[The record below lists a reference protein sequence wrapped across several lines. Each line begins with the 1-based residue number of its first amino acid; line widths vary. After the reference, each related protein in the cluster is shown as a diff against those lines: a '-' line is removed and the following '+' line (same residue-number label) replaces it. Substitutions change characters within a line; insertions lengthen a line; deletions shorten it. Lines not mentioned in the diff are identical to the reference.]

1 MIICSP
7 TACEFKER
15 KHFSIVNNCSFII
28 DRWKAPKLLIIPNK
42 LIMTYFKS
50 GSSSIAPSM
59 YTGSTIYQCF
69 IILKYTIT
77 SISWILIF
85 KIFPKGLFLYRY

>member
-28 DRWKAPKLLIIPNK
+28 DLWKAPKLLIIPNK

-50 GSSSIAPSM
+50 GSSSIAVYVHWQHYLSVFHN
-59 YTGSTIYQCF
+59 I
-69 IILKYTIT
+69 
-77 SISWILIF
+77 
-85 KIFPKGLFLYRY
+85 KIHHHKHFLDFDF